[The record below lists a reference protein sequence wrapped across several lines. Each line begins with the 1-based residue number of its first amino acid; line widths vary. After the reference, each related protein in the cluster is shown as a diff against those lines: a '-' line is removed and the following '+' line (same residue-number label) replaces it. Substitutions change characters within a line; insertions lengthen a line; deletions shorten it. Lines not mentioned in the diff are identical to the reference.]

1 MWPAG
6 DQRIHRGV
14 RGLYDGANRAVRG
27 ILVKVPF
34 SFEMGQNGTETEQ
47 KGGGN
52 QKQQGKAQKRQEGG
66 RPSCLWICTGRVFMF
81 YCQGPK
87 LAAIQSP
94 VNQADLPSF
103 FREPERTTGANDG

>member
-1 MWPAG
+1 MLWG
-6 DQRIHRGV
+6 VDRGV
-14 RGLYDGANRAVRG
+14 RGVGPTANSAVRG
-27 ILVKVPF
+27 ILVKVAF
-34 SFEMGQNGTETEQ
+34 SCKMEQKGTEADQ

-81 YCQGPK
+81 YCQGSK

>member
-1 MWPAG
+1 MLCG
-6 DQRIHRGV
+6 VDSGV
-14 RGLYDGANRAVRG
+14 RGRYVAANRAVRG
-27 ILVKVPF
+27 ILVKVAF
-34 SFEMGQNGTETEQ
+34 SCKMEQKGTEADQ

-81 YCQGPK
+81 YCQGSK